1 MNERARVHGKSE
13 TFGYG
18 ILSLFIYS
26 RNDLHDARLRL
37 HPLWIE
43 TQTMFIPDYGSL
55 RVVCCVDGGP
65 AAPETLEQDGEQD
78 GRDLVFRYTW
88 CTVEEARAQP
98 LEIDIDPVHRIGVQ
112 LLDRDVL
119 EERAEELRQQGL
131 LARYFRERTAYPTA
145 QYNLPLYH
153 ITVWGM
159 TLYALSL
166 YGINM
171 RYRAYL
177 RQLHRERT

>member
-1 MNERARVHGKSE
+1 MNELASVNGKSE

-18 ILSLFIYS
+18 VLSLFLYS
-26 RNDLHDARLRL
+26 RNVLHDARLRL
-37 HPLWIE
+37 HPLWVE
-43 TQTMFIPDYGSL
+43 TQTIFIPEYGSL

-65 AAPETLEQDGEQD
+65 AVPETFEQD
-78 GRDLVFRYTW
+78 GRDLVFRHTW

-98 LEIDIDPVHRIGVQ
+98 LEIEIDPVHRIGVQ
-112 LLDRDVL
+112 LLDRGVL
-119 EERAEELRQQGL
+119 GERAEELIQQGL
-131 LARYFRERTAYPTA
+131 LSSYFHERTAYPTA

-177 RQLHRERT
+177 RQLHRERN